1 MIWALAIGCAPS
13 AMLGTPLP
21 LATGPNGMTPPEVS
35 VALTGIGPVAEPQEG
50 GCVLLGGC
58 EGLSGQVSARFT
70 WRERVDLGG
79 VAFAGNTSGLGAGV
93 YGRFWYVDNPRFRLG
108 GELQVGFA
116 WVAAGVPIAGMV
128 HERVWITANPSIGLR
143 SLSVMRV
150 PVGVAIKLGERT
162 WLSAEIAVGWDP
174 WRVFQDPEAV
184 QLQGSAGVSRRF

>member
-1 MIWALAIGCAPS
+1 
-13 AMLGTPLP
+13 MLGTPLP
-21 LATGPNGMTPPEVS
+21 LAMAPNGMGTPAEVS
-35 VALTGIGPVAEPQEG
+35 VALTGTGPVAEPQEG
-50 GCVLLGGC
+50 GCILLGGC
-58 EGLSGQVSARFT
+58 EGLSGQISARFT

-79 VAFAGNTSGLGAGV
+79 VAFAGNTSGLGAGG
-93 YGRFWYVDNPRFRLG
+93 YGRFWYVDNSRFRLG
-108 GELQVGFA
+108 GELQAGFA

-150 PVGVAIKLGERT
+150 PMGVAIRLGERT
-162 WLSAEIAVGWDP
+162 WLSAEMAVGWDP

>member
-1 MIWALAIGCAPS
+1 MIWALAIACAPS

-21 LATGPNGMTPPEVS
+21 LAVSATGTPAEVS
-35 VALTGIGPVAEPQEG
+35 VALTGTGPVAQPQEG
-50 GCVLLGGC
+50 GCLLLGGC
-58 EGLSGQVSARFT
+58 EGLSGQLSGRFT

-79 VAFAGNTSGLGAGV
+79 VAFVGNTSGAGAGV

-128 HERVWITANPSIGLR
+128 HERLWITANPSIGLR

-150 PVGVAIKLGERT
+150 PMGVAFKLGERS
-162 WLSAEIAVGWDP
+162 WLTAEMAVGWDP

-184 QLQGSAGVSRRF
+184 QLQGSAGISRRF